1 MTILGFNFTKIN
13 VERKEAMKG
22 KLNIKNNVTIKDIK
36 EVDLPVGKDKQ
47 KALKFIFEFSSEYE
61 PQVGS
66 ILLGGDLML
75 MEETKKI
82 NSIMAEWKK
91 EQKVD
96 KDIMTPLLN
105 TVLTKCNIQALILSQ
120 HVNLPPPI
128 PLPKVDVSAKQ
139 EA

>member
-75 MEETKKI
+75 MEETKKR
-82 NSIMAEWKK
+82 NYN
-91 EQKVD
+91 VY
-96 KDIMTPLLN
+96 
-105 TVLTKCNIQALILSQ
+105 
-120 HVNLPPPI
+120 
-128 PLPKVDVSAKQ
+128 
-139 EA
+139 

>member
-1 MTILGFNFTKIN
+1 
-13 VERKEAMKG
+13 
-22 KLNIKNNVTIKDIK
+22 
-36 EVDLPVGKDKQ
+36 
-47 KALKFIFEFSSEYE
+47 
-61 PQVGS
+61 
-66 ILLGGDLML
+66 